1 MCSLFIEQIVNNKY
15 LLPFFNWYNCLV
27 SLRRLVIIKAEVLV
41 LNTTSLHTMI
51 LSMSFWL
58 FFVMYKS
65 SLVWRFLYKPAA
77 LEVLRDTTDEKE
89 VSSKCIF
96 NPGHAFFLIAF
107 FPIVTYY
114 HLNKNTIQPL
124 RCIE

>member
-1 MCSLFIEQIVNNKY
+1 MFIEQIVNNKY

-27 SLRRLVIIKAEVLV
+27 SLSGIVLIKAEVLV
-41 LNTTSLHTMI
+41 LNTTVHTMI

-96 NPGHAFFLIAF
+96 NPGHAFFLMAF
-107 FPIVTYY
+107 SP
-114 HLNKNTIQPL
+114 
-124 RCIE
+124 